1 MNIEAITDKE
11 FNDTGLCVPH
21 LHYMTDRAV
30 KIKELVALAEKG
42 KYFTINLPRQYGKTT
57 ILALME
63 KELEKMGYL
72 VIRISFEGIG
82 DKVFSSEEQ
91 FAPTFLKMIG
101 QTIKQKNKELSTYLL
116 KQPGKTTSLYDLS
129 GVITEMIETIDRK
142 VVLQIDE
149 VDKSSNNQLFI
160 SFLGMLRAKYLR
172 RNEGTDI
179 TFFSVILAGVHDV
192 KNLKAK
198 IRTGEEQ
205 KYNSPWNIAVDLDI
219 DFSLTPGEIA
229 DMLTQY
235 AGERKITIDIPFFS
249 EQLFYYT
256 SGYPF
261 LVSYL
266 CKQIDEKI
274 LPGRNGKE
282 WEAEDLVLAV
292 RVSLTKDNT
301 NFQSLI
307 KNLANNPELFEF
319 VFKIVMN
326 EQEFAYNAQDEII
339 SYGFMYGILGKENGK
354 VKIHNRLYEQLI
366 YNYMISTLTTS
377 GMVRFDSTISNFI
390 DKDGSINME
399 RVVRKFQEFMKE
411 QYSRKDEAFIER
423 NGRLLF
429 LAFLK
434 PIINGKGFDFKE
446 VQISEEK
453 RLDVVITFGNKKY
466 IVELKKWYREKAHR
480 SGLKQLNN
488 YLERQSLDEG
498 YLVIF
503 DTRRKSHKIGKNEME
518 SLDAR
523 RIFVVWV

>member
-1 MNIEAITDKE
+1 MNTDVITNKE

-21 LHYMTDRAV
+21 LHYMADRSI
-30 KIKELVALAEKG
+30 KIKELVALVEKG

-63 KELEKMGYL
+63 KELEKIGYL
-72 VIRISFEGIG
+72 IIRISFEGIG

-91 FAPTFLKMIG
+91 FAPAFLKMIR
-101 QTIKQKNKELSTYLL
+101 QTVKQKNKELSNYLL
-116 KQPGKTTSLYDLS
+116 KQSGKTTSLYELS
-129 GVITEMIETIDRK
+129 DVITEMIESIDRK

-172 RNEGTDI
+172 RNEGTDS

-205 KYNSPWNIAVDLDI
+205 KYNSPWNIAVDLDV
-219 DFSLTPGEIA
+219 DFRLSPDEIA
-229 DMLTQY
+229 EMLNKY
-235 AGERKITIDIPFFS
+235 ADERRVTVDIPFFS

-266 CKQIDEKI
+266 CKLIDEKI
-274 LPGRNGKE
+274 LPGRSGKE
-282 WEAEDLVLAV
+282 WKPGDLVLAV
-292 RVSLTKDNT
+292 QASLTKDNT

-307 KNLANNPELFEF
+307 KNLANNPKLYEF

-326 EQEFAYNAQDEII
+326 EQEFAYNAQNEII

-366 YNYMISTLTTS
+366 YNYMASTLETS
-377 GMVRFDSTISNFI
+377 GMVQFNSTVSSFINKIRNSN
-390 DKDGSINME
+390 
-399 RVVRKFQEFMKE
+399 
-411 QYSRKDEAFIER
+411 IEIR
-423 NGRLLF
+423 NKSKC
-429 LAFLK
+429 LK
-434 PIINGKGFDFKE
+434 N
-446 VQISEEK
+446 
-453 RLDVVITFGNKKY
+453 
-466 IVELKKWYREKAHR
+466 
-480 SGLKQLNN
+480 
-488 YLERQSLDEG
+488 
-498 YLVIF
+498 
-503 DTRRKSHKIGKNEME
+503 
-518 SLDAR
+518 
-523 RIFVVWV
+523 